1 MTTQVTD
8 LIQYFETFSTDKV
21 KIIEEFKKPI
31 NSNVFFNNIDL
42 LQSNSDL
49 IIFDNDRWYMRP
61 EVFCKDQY
69 NEIVYYQ
76 IVLLVNNIKTIFE
89 FIPDNFVNRII
100 IAPYPKYIKRLI
112 SY

>member
-1 MTTQVTD
+1 MEQITD
-8 LIQYFETFSTDKV
+8 LPQYFQTFSSDKR

-42 LQSNSDL
+42 LQTNSNL
-49 IIFDNDRWYMRP
+49 ISFDNDRWYMRP

-69 NEIVYYQ
+69 NEPYYYQ
-76 IVLLVNNIKTIFE
+76 VVMLINNIKTIFE
-89 FIPDNFVNRII
+89 FVPDNFVERII
-100 IAPYPKYIKRLI
+100 IAPFPKYIKRLI